1 MRFSVFTHAEH
12 YFYEGLIY
20 SYGPYVR
27 EMNYWISEFDE
38 IHIIAP
44 FTEKKP
50 EKIDTAYH
58 HSDIQFKNIPNLH
71 YKENPFFQ
79 NLRKSFFVLQSCFR
93 GMKNTD
99 HIHLRCP
106 GNVGMLAL
114 LVSSLFPKKPKTI
127 KYAGNWDPESEQ
139 PLSYRFQKWWL
150 SNTFLTRNAKVLV
163 YGNWGNQS
171 KNIIPFFTASFSES
185 EKILEEK
192 HFKPPFRFLFCGSL
206 VEGKRPLLAAEIIHN
221 LYKSGFEVSLGMYG
235 DGPERI
241 KITGYIE
248 NNDLEEVIK
257 LHGNQ
262 SQETLIEA
270 YKEAHFCILPS
281 KSEGWP
287 KALAEGMFFGCIPIG
302 TEISCVPWMLGRG
315 LRGILIPSTSYRSF
329 YKEDIVLN
337 TSNKISELL
346 KDGKEMKLMSKKAQ
360 EWSQKYTLEKFRN
373 EIHKLL

>member
-1 MRFSVFTHAEH
+1 M
-12 YFYEGLIY
+12 
-20 SYGPYVR
+20 
-27 EMNYWISEFDE
+27 
-38 IHIIAP
+38 
-44 FTEKKP
+44 
-50 EKIDTAYH
+50 
-58 HSDIQFKNIPNLH
+58 
-71 YKENPFFQ
+71 
-79 NLRKSFFVLQSCFR
+79 
-93 GMKNTD
+93 
-99 HIHLRCP
+99 
-106 GNVGMLAL
+106 
-114 LVSSLFPKKPKTI
+114 
-127 KYAGNWDPESEQ
+127 
-139 PLSYRFQKWWL
+139 
-150 SNTFLTRNAKVLV
+150 
-163 YGNWGNQS
+163 
-171 KNIIPFFTASFSES
+171 
-185 EKILEEK
+185 
-192 HFKPPFRFLFCGSL
+192 
-206 VEGKRPLLAAEIIHN
+206 AAEIIHN